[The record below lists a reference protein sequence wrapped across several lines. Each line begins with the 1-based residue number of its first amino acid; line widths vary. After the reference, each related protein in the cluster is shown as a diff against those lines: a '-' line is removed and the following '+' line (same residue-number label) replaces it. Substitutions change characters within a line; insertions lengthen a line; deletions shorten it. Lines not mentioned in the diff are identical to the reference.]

1 MKKTLAVPGGHLA
14 YEIMGEGPLVTLL
27 HPGLWDMRTW
37 DREFERWPSQ
47 GLRVLRYDLRGY
59 GGSSRLEPG
68 VPYSH
73 IQDLTALLDEVGA
86 ASTALVGCSM
96 GGGIAIDFTLEH
108 ADRVWALVAVA
119 PGLGGFE
126 PQPAEEAWW
135 EARVGPIAA
144 AVESGDLDR
153 AQDLRLEMWAPLGT
167 EDPAGARIREIAFDN
182 LHELTMDE
190 SGEVELDPP
199 AATRLGEITTPTL
212 IVGAPHDPP
221 HMRRV
226 VDILA
231 TGIPGAR
238 SVTIEGADHV
248 VNLRQP
254 DAFEGA
260 TLPFLLGFLPT
271 GG

>member
-1 MKKTLAVPGGHLA
+1 MAGGHLA
-14 YEIMGEGPLVTLL
+14 YEIVGEGPLVSLL

-68 VPYSH
+68 VPFSH
-73 IQDLTALLDEVGA
+73 VEDLTVLLDEVGA

-126 PQPAEEAWW
+126 PIPAEEAWW
-135 EARVGPIAA
+135 EERGGPIEAA
-144 AVESGDLDR
+144 MESGDLDR
-153 AQDLRLEMWAPLGT
+153 AQDLRLEIWAPLGT
-167 EDPAGARIREIAFDN
+167 QDAAGARIRQIAFDN

-190 SGEVELDPP
+190 SGEVGLDPP

-212 IVGAPHDPP
+212 IVGASHDPP
-221 HMRRV
+221 NMRRT

-231 TGIPGAR
+231 TSIPGAR

-248 VNLRQP
+248 VNVRQP
-254 DAFEGA
+254 EAFEEVA
-260 TLPFLLGFLPT
+260 LPFLLASRPR
-271 GG
+271 